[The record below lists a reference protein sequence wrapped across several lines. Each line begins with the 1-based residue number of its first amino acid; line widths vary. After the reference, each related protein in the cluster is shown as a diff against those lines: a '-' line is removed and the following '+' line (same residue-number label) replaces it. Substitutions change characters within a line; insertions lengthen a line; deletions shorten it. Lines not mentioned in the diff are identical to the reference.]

1 MQWKQCLVGPWLL
14 AVAMAQSTVVSPVGT
29 ATVDGSTSN
38 TFPFLNA
45 TPRRYQQLHGDL
57 GSGAKLIT
65 QLSFRLSS
73 GTSSNFG
80 TRLVDLELW
89 FGQGGP
95 ALRPSFAFD
104 ANYVGGAA
112 GRTLVLPRTVVTFGP
127 QGNAVTGVNPFT
139 GNMDLVLT
147 TPYLFPG
154 TGNSLVWE
162 AVVHST
168 SPGAAGLFSAPD
180 AEQGVVTTAV
190 TTPLGGGCTA
200 SGQSAPM
207 AHTYTVFDV
216 AGTLVLNTQV
226 TNAPPNA
233 LCFLA
238 LGVQNPNF
246 FGLCG
251 PILTDAQLVTFVGF
265 SDAVGAITADRSAFA
280 TAALPNGIQGL
291 DLYTQVFAFDAAV
304 PGQPLVLSNGRRT
317 TTPSSNLTRVNQVS
331 RILNTAGGTTA
342 GEGAFLQTT
351 VGYGLVTRFTYF

>member
-1 MQWKQCLVGPWLL
+1 MQLKQCLVGPWLL
-14 AVAMAQSTVVSPVGT
+14 AVAMAQNTLVSPVGT

-38 TFPFLNA
+38 SFPFLNA
-45 TPRRYQQLHGDL
+45 TARRYQQLHGDL
-57 GSGAKLIT
+57 GAGAKLIT
-65 QLSFRLSS
+65 QLSFRLSA
-73 GTSSNFG
+73 GTSSNSG

-89 FGQGGP
+89 FGEGVP

-104 ANYVGGAA
+104 ANYIGGPA
-112 GRTLVLPRTVVTFGP
+112 GRTLALPRTLVTFGP

-162 AVVHST
+162 AVVYST

-180 AEQGVVTTAV
+180 AEQGVVNSANS
-190 TTPLGGGCTA
+190 TPLGGGCIA

-207 AHTYTVFDV
+207 THTYNVFDV

-251 PILTDAQLVTFVGF
+251 PILTDAQLITFAGF
-265 SDAVGAITADRSAFA
+265 SDAVGAISADRPAFA

-317 TTPSSNLTRVNQVS
+317 TTPSSNTTRVNQVS
-331 RILNTAGGTTA
+331 RILNNVGGTTA
-342 GEGAFLQTT
+342 SEGAFFNTT
-351 VGYGLVTRFTYF
+351 VGYALVTRFTYF

>member
-14 AVAMAQSTVVSPVGT
+14 AIAMAQNTLVSPVGT

-57 GSGAKLIT
+57 GTGAKLVT
-65 QLSFRLSS
+65 MLSFRLSA
-73 GTSSNFG
+73 GTSSNLG
-80 TRLVDLELW
+80 TRLIDLELW
-89 FGQGGP
+89 LGEGVP

-112 GRTLVLPRTVVTFGP
+112 GRTLALPRTLVTFGP
-127 QGNAVTGVNPFT
+127 QGTAVNGVNPFT

-147 TPYLFPG
+147 TPFLFAG

-162 AVVHST
+162 AVVYST
-168 SPGAAGLFSAPD
+168 SPAAAGLFSAPD
-180 AEQGVVTTAV
+180 AEQGVVNTAAS
-190 TTPLGGGCTA
+190 TSLGGGCTA

-207 AHTYTVFDV
+207 AHTYTVLDV
-216 AGTLVLNTQV
+216 AGTLVLNAQV
-226 TNAPPNA
+226 TNGPANA

-238 LGVQNPNF
+238 LGVQNPNLL
-246 FGLCG
+246 GLCG
-251 PILTDAQLVTFVGF
+251 PVLTDAQLITFVGF
-265 SDAVGAITADRSAFA
+265 TDAAGAISADHPTFA

-291 DLYTQVFAFDAAV
+291 DLYTQVFAFDAAA
-304 PGQPLVLSNGRRT
+304 PGQPLVLSNGRVA
-317 TTPSSNLTRVNQVS
+317 TTPSSNTTRVNQVS
-331 RILNTAGGTTA
+331 RILNSVGGTTA
-342 GEGAFLQTT
+342 SEGQFFNST